1 MVELQEIV
9 DYLDKEI
16 EINSVADKCCNGLQ
30 FQGSKEV
37 KKIGVAVDVSL
48 KTIKKAIEQE
58 CNMII
63 AHHALIWQ
71 PPKII
76 TGLLS
81 RKIKL
86 LVKNNISVYVAH
98 LPLDIHKKYSHGV
111 NIANEIGMHGISK
124 FGKIDGNYFGIS
136 GNLRRKLSLES
147 LKEMI
152 DSKLKT
158 DSMIIQN
165 GPNEV
170 GSIAIVSGT
179 GSFAVE
185 ETANHFD
192 CLIVGDAK
200 YGDIVDAKDLGVNMI
215 IAGHYE
221 TERLGMIKLSH
232 SITKKFK
239 IQCEMIEL

>member
-1 MVELQEIV
+1 MVELDQIVTFLDSEI
-9 DYLDKEI
+9 D
-16 EINSVADKCCNGLQ
+16 INSVPDKCRNGLQ

-37 KKIGVAVDVSL
+37 NKVGVAVDASL
-48 KTIKKAIEQE
+48 KTIKKAIEE
-58 CNMII
+58 GCNLLIV
-63 AHHALIWQ
+63 HHALIWQ

-76 TGLLS
+76 TGLLA

-86 LVKNNISVYVAH
+86 LVKNNISIYCAH

-111 NIANEIGMHGISK
+111 NIADELGLHGINL
-124 FGKIDGNYFGIS
+124 FGESEGYHFGVS
-136 GNLRRKLSLES
+136 GNLRKKISLEQ
-147 LKEMI
+147 LKESI
-152 DSKLKT
+152 DLKLKT
-158 DSMIIQN
+158 NSTIVQN

-185 ETANHFD
+185 EAANNID
-192 CLIVGDAK
+192 CLIIGDAK
-200 YGDIVDAKDLGVNMI
+200 YGDLVDAKDLGVNLL

-221 TERLGMIKLSH
+221 TETLGMVKLSH

-239 IQCEMIEL
+239 IHCQLIE